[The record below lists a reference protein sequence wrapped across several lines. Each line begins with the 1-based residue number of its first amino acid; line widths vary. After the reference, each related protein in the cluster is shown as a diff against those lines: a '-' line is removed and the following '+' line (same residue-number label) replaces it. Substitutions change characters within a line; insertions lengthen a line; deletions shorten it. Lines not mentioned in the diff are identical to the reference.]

1 MGVGSPVT
9 VVQVLTVGRGG
20 LIITVFMLVRGIMT
34 MVARVVMRV
43 GVHGPVRVPVFVPV
57 RVFVRVVVD
66 TPVSVFGRM
75 IVRVT
80 VRGAVGMA
88 VAVRMLVPMV
98 MPGTVPVGAGVIVG
112 VSVHRSI
119 LVAMHV
125 FVVMPVLVT
134 MVMSVVVVVVVV
146 VRMAVHGA
154 VGMPM
159 LVRTPAHRM
168 PFHPG
173 LALSATTYRT
183 HARPPRIRFRRRHA
197 GLRSPA
203 DDTPGRAAA
212 PRRGRAHLSLHRI
225 TRTDGPGLALA
236 HVTGQPGRPGASARA
251 STSRSS
257 TRISIPPVAWT
268 W

>member
-134 MVMSVVVVVVVV
+134 MVMSVVVVVVV
-146 VRMAVHGA
+146 RMAVHGA